1 MLYFYLRRIV
11 AICFGVFM
19 LLGFLGY
26 FYPISFFDLQ
36 IAPLVQRVIIYP
48 SITAL
53 VLLTFLILITLLF
66 GQIYCSTLCPLG
78 LLQELLLWLYKPIF
92 HRMKKKRGNFYQKHY
107 AIHYL
112 IAVIAFGLLMGGS
125 AVIIRYIDPYSVSG
139 NLSSLAV
146 YGITFFVLLAI
157 LTFIKK
163 RFFCTNICPVGA
175 ILGFLSRFALFK
187 IKFAESGCVK
197 CGMCARGCPSNSID
211 YQNQVINNETCVKC
225 LRCLAPCPKG
235 HIIRQK
241 AAPKPQPDFS
251 PTRRKLLIGAVV
263 LGALAG
269 AYKSG
274 LKISQDI
281 AKKVKRVIVPA
292 GAKNYHDFANRCLN
306 CNLCVNNCPMKIIK
320 KADNEYPVVHLDYGK
335 NFCKYDC
342 NKCARVCPSGAI
354 EHISLKQKQNTQIAM
369 AVIDEEKCIECGLCV
384 HTCPKGIIAKQEGEK
399 PIIDASECIGCG
411 ACHSACPVEAITIY
425 PVEQHRNL

>member
-1 MLYFYLRRIV
+1 MKKRI
-11 AICFGVFM
+11 ILI
-19 LLGFLGY
+19 LLIFALSIGFVSASENTTET
-26 FYPISFFDLQ
+26 ISDHSNDVELINSQNQDLIKDDVKYSDIYVNSSKEVNGDGLSPETAYKSLSYDTYTKLEDNGTIHLAEGHYEIPNERGNYIISGMGDNTVITSCWFQ
-36 IAPLVQRVIIYP
+36 IATDTNDNKL
-48 SITAL
+48 ITFTN
-53 VLLTFLILITLLF
+53 LTFDIPLKREVYQTIWIVPQVSF
-66 GQIYCSTLCPLG
+66 EEVIEYCSISLDGT
-78 LLQELLLWLYKPIF
+78 
-92 HRMKKKRGNFYQKHY
+92 NFKF
-107 AIHYL
+107 INCTF
-112 IAVIAFGLLMGGS
+112 INSSI
-125 AVIIRYIDPYSVSG
+125 VSG
-139 NLSSLAV
+139 QYL
-146 YGITFFVLLAI
+146 
-157 LTFIKK
+157 
-163 RFFCTNICPVGA
+163 
-175 ILGFLSRFALFK
+175 
-187 IKFAESGCVK
+187 
-197 CGMCARGCPSNSID
+197 NSID

-320 KADNEYPVVHLDYGK
+320 KANNEYPVVHLDYGK